1 MQSGKPS
8 ITVRDRWRYWFDKT
22 MSRGTPAQ
30 VALLALASLAIIT
43 LSGAFV
49 SLTGAAPE
57 GGEPS
62 NFIDA
67 TWNSLM
73 HAFDPTRVDNY
84 PDWTFR
90 GIMAF
95 ATLGGLFIVSAFIGI
110 LTTGLDN
117 RLQNLRLGRSRV
129 IERDHTLILG
139 WSPKVFPILSE
150 LVIAKANERK
160 PRIVVLAEQGK
171 VDMEEEIRAHI
182 GRTGRTQIICRTGSP
197 IDPVDID
204 MANPDEASA
213 IIILSPDGDADPDAQ
228 VIKSIMALTRDGARK
243 RARKAGRYRIV
254 AEIQEERNLKVA
266 RLVGGDDA
274 TLILSGDLISRV
286 MMHTCR
292 QPGLSAVYT
301 ELLGYTGSEIY
312 FRVEPS
318 LVGRTYGEAILAYE
332 DCSVAGLRKR
342 GQPAHLNPPADA
354 PIEPGDELILIA
366 EDDSAT
372 RAGTIASAQIDLSAL
387 REPHI
392 ASPAPERFLI
402 LGWNVHGPTF
412 LTELDRFV
420 APGSEALVVADL
432 GNAEDDV
439 AGVAGSLERLSV
451 SAQAGDTTDPLAL
464 EALELGRF
472 DHALVLC
479 YSNQLGVQEADA
491 RTTVTLLHV
500 REIMRQMSGASAGEH
515 QPASGAGFNIVSQML
530 DLRNRELAEV
540 TRADDFIVSDNLV
553 SLILAQVA
561 QDPGL
566 ADVFVDLL
574 AVEGSEIYL
583 EPASAYVQTGRPVNF
598 YTVCEAARRRNE
610 TAIGYRLHALAGDA
624 TKSYGVVINPPKSKQ
639 VTFGSLDRIIVLAEA
654 DEA

>member
-1 MQSGKPS
+1 MQSGKPT
-8 ITVRDRWRYWFDKT
+8 ITLRDRWRYWFDKT

-57 GGEPS
+57 GGQPS
-62 NFIDA
+62 SFLDA
-67 TWNSLM
+67 AWNSLM

-84 PDWTFR
+84 PDWAFR
-90 GIMAF
+90 GVMAF
-95 ATLGGLFIVSAFIGI
+95 ATLGGLFIVSAFIGV

-117 RLQNLRLGRSRV
+117 RLQTLRLGRSRV

-139 WSPKVFPILSE
+139 WSPKIFPVLSE

-171 VDMEEEIRAHI
+171 VDMEEEIRARIPRPGH
-182 GRTGRTQIICRTGSP
+182 TQIICRTGSP
-197 IDPVDID
+197 IDPADID
-204 MANPDEASA
+204 IANPDEASA
-213 IIILSPDGDADPDAQ
+213 IIILSPDGDDDPDAQ
-228 VIKSIMALTRDGARK
+228 VIKSIMALTRDRE
-243 RARKAGRYRIV
+243 RKAGRYHIV
-254 AEIQEERNLKVA
+254 AEIQEARNLKVA
-266 RLVGGDDA
+266 RLVGGEDA

-286 MMHTCR
+286 LMHTCR

-312 FRVEPS
+312 FRAEPG

-332 DCSVAGLRKR
+332 QCSVAGLRKQ
-342 GQPAHLNPPADA
+342 GEPAHLNPPADTL
-354 PIEPGDELILIA
+354 IEAGDELILIA
-366 EDDSAT
+366 EDDSAI
-372 RAGTIASAQIDLSAL
+372 RAGAIASAQIDSSAL
-387 REPHI
+387 REPRP

-402 LGWNVHGPTF
+402 LGWNAHGPTI

-432 GNAEDDV
+432 GAVEDDV
-439 AGVAGSLERLSV
+439 AEVAGSLERLAV
-451 SAQAGDTTDPLAL
+451 SAQSGDTTDPATL
-464 EALELGRF
+464 ESLGLDRF
-472 DHALVLC
+472 DHVLVLC
-479 YSNQLGVQEADA
+479 YSGHLGVQEADA
-491 RTTVTLLHV
+491 RTTVTLLHLRELV
-500 REIMRQMSGASAGEH
+500 RRPAGEDGR
-515 QPASGAGFNIVSQML
+515 ATRAGFNIVSQML

-540 TRADDFIVSDNLV
+540 TRADDFIVSDNLI

-561 QDPGL
+561 QNRGL

-583 EPASAYVQTGRPVNF
+583 EPAAAYVETGRPVNF
-598 YTVCEAARRRNE
+598 YTVCEAARRRGE
-610 TAIGYRLHALAGDA
+610 TAIGYRLHALASDA
-624 TKSYGVVINPPKSKQ
+624 ARSYGVVVNPARADR
-639 VTFGSLDRIIVLAEA
+639 VTFGESDRIIVLAEA
-654 DEA
+654 DEP

>member
-1 MQSGKPS
+1 MQSGKPT

-30 VALLALASLAIIT
+30 VALLALGSLAIIT
-43 LSGAFV
+43 LSGALV

-62 NFIDA
+62 TFIDA

-84 PDWTFR
+84 PDWGFR

-171 VDMEEEIRAHI
+171 VDMEEEIRTRI

-197 IDPVDID
+197 IDPADID
-204 MANPDEASA
+204 IANPDEASA
-213 IIILSPDGDADPDAQ
+213 IIILSPNGDDDPDAQ
-228 VIKSIMALTRDGARK
+228 VIKSIMALTRDRE
-243 RARKAGRYRIV
+243 RKAGRYHIV
-254 AEIQEERNLKVA
+254 TEIQEARNLGVA
-266 RLVGGDDA
+266 RLVGGQDA

-312 FRVEPS
+312 FHAEPS
-318 LVGRTYGEAILAYE
+318 LMGRTYGEAILAFE
-332 DCSVAGLRKR
+332 RCSVAGLRKQ
-342 GQPAHLNPPADA
+342 GQPAHLNPPAGTL
-354 PIEPGDELILIA
+354 IEAGDELILIA
-366 EDDSAT
+366 EDDSAI
-372 RAGTIASAQIDLSAL
+372 RAGAPSPAPIDLSAL
-387 REPHI
+387 REP
-392 ASPAPERFLI
+392 ALTSPAPERFLI
-402 LGWNVHGPTF
+402 LGWNAHGSTI

-420 APGSEALVVADL
+420 APGSTALVVADL
-432 GNAEDDV
+432 GGAEEDV
-439 AGVAGSLERLSV
+439 AELAGKLERLVV
-451 SAQAGDTTDPLAL
+451 SAQTGDTTDAL
-464 EALELGRF
+464 TLESLDVAQF
-472 DHALVLC
+472 DHVLVLC
-479 YSNQLGVQEADA
+479 YSGQLGVQEADA
-491 RTTVTLLHV
+491 RTTVTLLHL
-500 REIMRQMSGASAGEH
+500 REFARQNNPDAA
-515 QPASGAGFNIVSQML
+515 ARFNIVSEML

-540 TRADDFIVSDNLV
+540 TRADDFIVSDNLI

-561 QDPGL
+561 QNPGL

-583 EPASAYVQTGRPVNF
+583 EPAAAYVETGRPVNF
-598 YTVCEAARRRNE
+598 YTVCEAARRRGE
-610 TAIGYRLHALAGDA
+610 TAIGYRLRALANDA
-624 TKSYGVVINPPKSKQ
+624 TKSYGVVVNPGKADRVAFSE
-639 VTFGSLDRIIVLAEA
+639 LDRIIVLAEA
-654 DEA
+654 DEG

>member
-1 MQSGKPS
+1 MQSGKPT

-43 LSGAFV
+43 LSGAFI

-62 NFIDA
+62 SFIDA

-171 VDMEEEIRAHI
+171 VEMEEEIRARI
-182 GRTGRTQIICRTGSP
+182 GRTGRTQIICRTGCP
-197 IDPVDID
+197 IDPADID
-204 MANPDEASA
+204 IANPDEASA
-213 IIILSPDGDADPDAQ
+213 IIILSPAGDDDPDAQ
-228 VIKSIMALTRDGARK
+228 VIKSIMALTRDRE
-243 RARKAGRYRIV
+243 RKAGRYHIV
-254 AEIQEERNLKVA
+254 AEIQEARNLKVA

-274 TLILSGDLISRV
+274 TLILSGDLIARV

-312 FRVEPS
+312 FRAEPS
-318 LVGRTYGEAILAYE
+318 LVGRSYGEAILAYE
-332 DCSVAGLRKR
+332 RCSVAGLRKQ
-342 GQPAHLNPPADA
+342 GQPAHLNPPADT
-354 PIEPGDELILIA
+354 PIEAGDELVLIA
-366 EDDSAT
+366 EDDSAI
-372 RAGTIASAQIDLSAL
+372 RAGAIASAQIDPSAL
-387 REPHI
+387 REPRP

-402 LGWNVHGPTF
+402 LGWNAHGPTV

-432 GNAEDDV
+432 GEFEEDV
-439 AGVAGSLERLSV
+439 AALAGSLERLVV
-451 SAQAGDTTDPLAL
+451 SAQVGDTTDPDAL
-464 EALELGRF
+464 EALGLGRF

-479 YSNQLGVQEADA
+479 YSGQLGVQEADA
-491 RTTVTLLHV
+491 RTTVTLLHL
-500 REIMRQMSGASAGEH
+500 REIMRHRSGTSAGEH
-515 QPASGAGFNIVSQML
+515 SPASGAGFNIVSQML

-566 ADVFVDLL
+566 ADVFIDLL

-583 EPASAYVQTGRPVNF
+583 EPAGAYVETGRPVNF
-598 YTVCEAARRRNE
+598 YTVCEAARRRGE

-624 TKSYGVVINPPKSKQ
+624 TKSYGVVINPAKSER
-639 VTFGSLDRIIVLAEA
+639 VTFGGLDRIIVLAEA
-654 DEA
+654 DEP

>member
-1 MQSGKPS
+1 MQSGKPT
-8 ITVRDRWRYWFDKT
+8 ITLRDRWRYWFDKT

-30 VALLALASLAIIT
+30 VALLALGSLTIIT

-62 NFIDA
+62 TFIDA

-84 PDWTFR
+84 PDWAFR
-90 GIMAF
+90 GVMAF
-95 ATLGGLFIVSAFIGI
+95 ATLGGLFVVSAFIGI

-117 RLQNLRLGRSRV
+117 RLQTLRLGRSRV

-150 LVIAKANERK
+150 LVIAKASERK

-171 VDMEEEIRAHI
+171 VDMEEEICARV
-182 GRTGRTQIICRTGSP
+182 GRMGRTQIICRTGSP
-197 IDPVDID
+197 IDPADIHI
-204 MANPDEASA
+204 ANPDEASA
-213 IIILSPDGDADPDAQ
+213 IIILSPDGDDDPDAQ
-228 VIKSIMALTRDGARK
+228 VIKSIMALTRDRE
-243 RARKAGRYRIV
+243 RKAGRYHIV

-286 MMHTCR
+286 MMHTCQ

-301 ELLGYTGSEIY
+301 ELLSYAGSEIY
-312 FRVEPS
+312 FSAEPS
-318 LVGRTYGEAILAYE
+318 LVGRAYGEAILAYE
-332 DCSVAGLRKR
+332 QCSVAGLRKR
-342 GQPAHLNPPADA
+342 GQPARLNPPADT
-354 PIEPGDELILIA
+354 PIEADDELILIA
-366 EDDSAT
+366 EDDSAVH
-372 RAGTIASAQIDLSAL
+372 AGAIASAQIDPSAL
-387 REPHI
+387 REPHP

-402 LGWNVHGPTF
+402 LGWNAHGPTI

-432 GNAEDDV
+432 GAAEDDV
-439 AGVAGSLERLSV
+439 AGVASSLERLAV
-451 SAQAGDTTDPLAL
+451 SAQAGDTTDPSTL
-464 EALELGRF
+464 EALDLGRF
-472 DHALVLC
+472 DHVLVLC
-479 YSNQLGVQEADA
+479 YSDRLGVQQADA
-491 RTTVTLLHV
+491 RTTVTLLHL
-500 REIMRQMSGASAGEH
+500 REFARQFARQRADKNS
-515 QPASGAGFNIVSQML
+515 PAARAGFNIVSQML

-540 TRADDFIVSDNLV
+540 THADDFIVSDNLV

-561 QDPGL
+561 QNRGL

-583 EPASAYVQTGRPVNF
+583 EPVAAYVETGRPVNF

-610 TAIGYRLHALAGDA
+610 TAIGYRLHALASDA
-624 TKSYGVVINPPKSKQ
+624 AKSYGVVINPAKSNQ
-639 VTFGSLDRIIVLAEA
+639 VTFGESDRIIVLAEA
-654 DEA
+654 NKG